1 MKTDMQ
7 EILEKAKD
15 TVNVRQ
21 AFGEPY
27 ERDGVTIIPVAKV
40 GSGGAGGGGEGTGGP
55 DGKGPGTGSG
65 QGFGYGL
72 GTTPIGVYVIKNGTV
87 EWQPAVDV
95 TQIVLRAQLVAIV
108 GLLTIRSIAKH
119 RRKRR

>member
-1 MKTDMQ
+1 MKTNVQD
-7 EILEKAKD
+7 ILEKAKD

-21 AFGEPY
+21 VFGEPY

-40 GSGGAGGGGEGTGGP
+40 GSGGASGGGEGTGGP
-55 DGKGPGTGSG
+55 EGQGSGSG

-72 GTTPIGVYVIKNGTV
+72 GATPIGVYVIRNGTV

-95 TQIVLRAQLVAIV
+95 THIVVRAQMVAVV
-108 GLLTIRSIAKH
+108 GLLTIRSIVKH